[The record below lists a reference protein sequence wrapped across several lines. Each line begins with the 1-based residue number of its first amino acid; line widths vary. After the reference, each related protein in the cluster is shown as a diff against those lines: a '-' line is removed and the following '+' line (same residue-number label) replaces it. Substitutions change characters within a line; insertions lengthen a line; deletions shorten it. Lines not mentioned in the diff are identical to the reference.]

1 MNFKIQT
8 VLALFLMTTVA
19 AAHEGIV
26 RIPLKTFT
34 KPASNLVAPGGKK
47 LSFADLARMN
57 EGGQDLSKLQPI
69 EDKYWQN
76 KKYSAVDTQ
85 VHAEMPQSETGV
97 ILDSYLGANR
107 ELGFYSIIVKPANGK
122 SERYGLTLGLQVH
135 ASLLK
140 SALLRKLGYFQQS
153 PKHYDKIKLA
163 FASKEDKELFVKRA
177 FCEQGPDAVSI
188 DCLSISPF
196 KTEEDKREF
205 LSDAGEKA
213 LYVHGAYLEKMDS
226 EIPSLFDGLTPA
238 SVDSVPYF
246 ASDRQFRALL
256 VPFVIGDVQES
267 LGRVAPESVLVRDGW
282 AYINFAFSDYF
293 SQTGGDDVKWMLR
306 RVALLNDQD
315 WDEIIEA
322 AQFPKSLNQLA
333 KAAIMS
339 RAQNMMNWF
348 FDGSEAKDMMQARI
362 PDFKYTSADGLVV
375 DGRITTEYIP
385 GEPHRFTHGE
395 RQSPFEKGD
404 FLRYMVL
411 KSQSSAIGLAISKL
425 SEKLKLERKEITNT
439 QLNGFRRN
447 ASGKILPVGYADGR
461 QYGLNFGASR
471 IVTTGT
477 YYGSQAAVQLVDNVR
492 LSAGVG
498 LFRAIEDIS
507 GISTIL
513 GGNVMYSRDFTHVVP
528 LQTMKETKEISW
540 GDLYVPSRLDKIAS
554 PLKDGKLSEF
564 FANFKNGEVFT
575 ITESMG
581 GGLAGGYQYGLDALI
596 GFTAQT
602 VPTLGLSGG
611 VNGVILRQTQITKTE
626 NGFQIFIRDQNT
638 KAFQITF
645 DVNYFINLLKVKHE
659 TTKTDLHTD
668 AYILN
673 ANTDFITQI
682 DAAIA
687 EVKKEALDKKEDPV
701 AAVENYFKD
710 NEELAKRYKSQKSF
724 ADKMSGALR
733 ALIFQSSTDQLSKN
747 FRKQVFE
754 IDHDLNTKE
763 LKTKFLWWRKSKLT
777 EEHLLKI
784 YKPEV
789 TKVDSGEVVNKP
801 IEVVT
806 YRKGKMTGRDVLGF
820 GLSVID
826 YGISKASPEY
836 ALTLSQESQ
845 NPSQMPFGRAQW
857 HVVRT
862 DTELTKREGQLPTV
876 AVLQNVWGGWSLK
889 KKDLDVILQ
898 KLRDKFSSSEF
909 AGTDFQT
916 KQLIPD
922 QRFHQ
927 VKKVDFFRITE
938 NLSLLPTAIEKIKD
952 MLINPD
958 TTGVKLDKPGFV
970 YRLFKKMNEDGTS
983 KSARPED
990 KAIFRNLMSIIGGG
1004 DEAKGTAFYMEQCK
1018 AKAEERANNNN
1029 GDRFQ
1034 NTPVNTVTWLKGTR
1048 YECLEDWVDDLIML
1062 AREYSTSNAR
1072 EQNRIMTELI
1082 YKLEENVP
1090 LPVLLKVLGKENY
1103 LYFVEITG
1111 FRKGDENADEAFSV
1125 SNVLGE
1131 PAKKHPYSN
1140 GLISI
1145 FAEKT
1150 KIIPI
1155 ELDRSQGSFQ

>member
-1 MNFKIQT
+1 MNLTIQT
-8 VLALFLMTTVA
+8 VLATLLIASAA

-34 KPASNLVAPGGKK
+34 KPALNLVGPGGQK
-47 LSFADLARMN
+47 LSIADLARMN
-57 EGGQDLSKLQPI
+57 NTGADLSKLQPI

-76 KKYSAVDTQ
+76 KKYTAIDTKI
-85 VHAEMPQSETGV
+85 HAEMPNAETGV
-97 ILDSYLGANR
+97 TIDSYLGANR
-107 ELGFYSIIVKPANGK
+107 ELGFYTVIVKPSNGK
-122 SERYGLTLGLQVH
+122 SERYGLTLGLQTH

-153 PKHYDKIKLA
+153 PKHYDKIKLN
-163 FASKEDKELFVKRA
+163 FANKEEKDLFVKRA

-188 DCLSISPF
+188 DCLSIAPF
-196 KTEEDKREF
+196 KTDTDKREF
-205 LSDAGEKA
+205 LSEAGGNS

-238 SVDSVPYF
+238 SVESIPYF

-293 SQTGGDDVKWMLR
+293 SQTSGDDVKWMLR
-306 RVALLNDQD
+306 RVGQLTDQD
-315 WDEIIEA
+315 WNEIVEA
-322 AQFPKSLNQLA
+322 AEFPQGLNQLA

-339 RAQNMMNWF
+339 RAQNMMTWF
-348 FDGSEAKDMMQARI
+348 FDREAQGMMQARI
-362 PDFKYTSADGLVV
+362 PDFNYSSPDGLVV
-375 DGRITTEYIP
+375 NGRITQEYIP

-404 FLRYMVL
+404 FLRYMVI
-411 KSQSSAIGLAISKL
+411 KSQSSAIGLAINKL
-425 SEKLKLERKEITNT
+425 SEKFKLQRQEVTSQKV
-439 QLNGFRRN
+439 NGFRIRN
-447 ASGKILPVGYADGR
+447 DGKIAPVGFADGR
-461 QYGLNFGASR
+461 QYGINFGASR

-477 YYGSQAAVQLVDNVR
+477 FYGSQAAVQLVDNVR
-492 LSAGVG
+492 LSAGLGV
-498 LFRAIEDIS
+498 FRMIEDFS
-507 GISTIL
+507 GISTML
-513 GGNVMYSRDFTHVVP
+513 GGNVSYNRDFTHVVP
-528 LQTMKETKEISW
+528 LQTMKETKEIDW
-540 GDLYVPSRLDKIAS
+540 KDLYVPSRLDKIAS

-575 ITESMG
+575 ITESVG
-581 GGLAGGYQYGLDALI
+581 AGGSVGYMYALDALL

-602 VPTLGLSGG
+602 VPTVGLSGG
-611 VNGVILRQTQITKTE
+611 ANAVLLRQTQITKTDK
-626 NGFQIFIRDQNT
+626 GFQVFIRNQNS
-638 KAFQITF
+638 KAFQVTF

-659 TTKTDLHTD
+659 STYTDLHTD

-673 ANTDFITQI
+673 SNTDFVTQV
-682 DAAIA
+682 DAAIE
-687 EVKKEALDKKEDPV
+687 EVKKEALSKKEDPV
-701 AAVENYFKD
+701 AAVEAYFTD
-710 NEELAKRYKSQKSF
+710 NAELAKRYKSQKGF
-724 ADKMSGALR
+724 ADKMAGALR
-733 ALIFQSSTDQLSKN
+733 ALIFQSSTDQLETN
-747 FRKQVFE
+747 FRKQVFQ

-789 TKVDSGEVVNKP
+789 TAVDSGEVENKP

-806 YRKGKMTGRDVLGF
+806 YRKGKLTGKDVLGF
-820 GLSVID
+820 GLNVLD
-826 YGISKASPEY
+826 YGVKKLSPDY
-836 ALTLSQESQ
+836 APVLSQDSQ
-845 NPSQMPFGRAQW
+845 NPSQMPFGKAQW
-857 HVVRT
+857 HIVRT
-862 DTELTKREGQLPTV
+862 DTELTKRQGSLPTV

-889 KKDLDVILQ
+889 KKDLDKILAG
-898 KLRDKFSSSEF
+898 LREKFNTPEF
-909 AGTDFQT
+909 AGTEFQT
-916 KQLIPD
+916 KPLIPD
-922 QRFHQ
+922 NRFNQ
-927 VKKVDFFRITE
+927 VKKIDFFRITE
-938 NLSLLPTAIEKIKD
+938 NLSLLPSAIDKIKA
-952 MLINPD
+952 MLITPD
-958 TTGVKLDKPGFV
+958 TAGIKLDKAAFLT
-970 YRLFKKMNEDGTS
+970 RLFKKVNEDGTS
-983 KSARPED
+983 KSARAED
-990 KAIFRNLMSIIGGG
+990 KAIFKNLMTVIGGG
-1004 DEAKGTAFYMEQCK
+1004 DEAAGYAHYMEQCK
-1018 AKAEERANNNN
+1018 ANAEARQNNN
-1029 GDRFQ
+1029 DRHGQ
-1034 NTPVNTVTWLKGTR
+1034 EVNTTAWLKGSK
-1048 YECLEDWVDDLIML
+1048 YECLESWVDDIIML
-1062 AREYSTSNAR
+1062 AREYVKSDTR

-1082 YKLEENVP
+1082 YVLEENIP

>member
-1 MNFKIQT
+1 MNFNIQT
-8 VLALFLMTTVA
+8 VLAFFFMTSIA

-34 KPASNLVAPGGKK
+34 KPASNLVASGGKK

-57 EGGQDLSKLQPI
+57 DSGSDLSKLQPI

-76 KKYSAVDTQ
+76 KKYSAVDLA
-85 VHAEMPQSETGV
+85 VHAEMPQAETGV
-97 ILDSYLGANR
+97 TLDSYLGANR
-107 ELGFYSIIVKPANGK
+107 ELGFYTIIVKPSSGK

-140 SALLRKLGYFQQS
+140 SALLRKLGYYQQS
-153 PKHYDKIKLA
+153 PKHYDKLKLS
-163 FASKEDKELFVKRA
+163 FSSKEEKELFVRRA
-177 FCEQGPDAVSI
+177 FCEEGPDAVAI
-188 DCLSISPF
+188 DCLSIAPF

-205 LSDAGEKA
+205 LSHAGEKS

-226 EIPSLFDGLTPA
+226 EVPSLFDGLTPA
-238 SVDSVPYF
+238 SVDSIPYF
-246 ASDRQFRALL
+246 SSDRQFRALL

-267 LGRVAPESVLVRDGW
+267 LGRVSPESVLVRDGW

-293 SQTGGDDVKWMLR
+293 SQTSGDDVKWMLR
-306 RVALLNDQD
+306 RVGQLSDQD
-315 WDEIIEA
+315 WNEIIA
-322 AQFPKSLNQLA
+322 AAEFPKSLNQIA

-348 FDGSEAKDMMQARI
+348 FDASESKSMMQARI

-375 DGRITTEYIP
+375 DGRITQEYIP

-404 FLRYMVL
+404 FLRYMLL
-411 KSQSSAIGLAISKL
+411 KSQSSALGLAISKL
-425 SEKLKLERKEITNT
+425 SEKLKLDRQEITSSK
-439 QLNGFRRN
+439 LNGFRTN
-447 ASGKILPVGYADGR
+447 SQGKVLPVGYANGR
-461 QYGLNFGASR
+461 QYGINFGASR

-477 YYGSQAAVQLVDNVR
+477 FYGSQAAVQLVDNVR
-492 LSAGVG
+492 MSAGVG

-513 GGNVMYSRDFTHVVP
+513 GGNVSYNRDFTHVIP
-528 LQTMKETKEISW
+528 LQTMKETKEIDW
-540 GDLYVPSRLDKIAS
+540 KDLYVPSRLDKIAS

-575 ITESMG
+575 ITESIG
-581 GGLAGGYQYGLDALI
+581 GGAAVGYDYGVDALI
-596 GFTAQT
+596 GFVGQT
-602 VPTLGLSGG
+602 TPSLGLSGG
-611 VNGVILRQTQITKTE
+611 ANAVILRQTQITKTDT
-626 NGFQIFIRDQNT
+626 GFQIFIRNQNT

-673 ANTDFITQI
+673 ANTDFIAQV

-687 EVKKEALDKKEDPV
+687 EVKKEALDRKEDPV
-701 AAVENYFKD
+701 AAVEAYFTE
-710 NEELAKRYKSQKSF
+710 NEELATRYKSQKAF
-724 ADKMSGALR
+724 ADKMSGAIR
-733 ALIFQSSTDQLSKN
+733 ALIFQSSTDQLAKN

-754 IDHDLNTKE
+754 IDHDINTKE
-763 LKTKFLWWRKSKLT
+763 LKTKFLWWRKSKLK

-784 YKPEV
+784 FKPEV
-789 TKVDSGEVVNKP
+789 TAVTSGLVENKP

-806 YRKGKMTGRDVLGF
+806 YRKGKMSGRDLLGF
-820 GLSVID
+820 GLNVLD
-826 YGISKASPEY
+826 YGVSKLAPKY
-836 ALTLSQESQ
+836 ALSLSQESQ

-862 DTELTKREGQLPTV
+862 DTELTKREGSLPTV
-876 AVLQNVWGGWSLK
+876 AVIQNVWGGWSLK

-898 KLRDKFSSSEF
+898 KLRDKFSGPEF

-916 KQLIPD
+916 KELIPD
-922 QRFHQ
+922 TRFNQ
-927 VKKVDFFRITE
+927 VKKIDFFRITE
-938 NLSLLPTAIEKIKD
+938 NLSLLPSAIEKIKQ
-952 MLINPD
+952 MLITPD
-958 TTGVKLDKPGFV
+958 ATGVKLDKAQFLT
-970 YRLFKKMNEDGTS
+970 RLFKKVNEDGTS
-983 KSARPED
+983 KSARAED
-990 KAIFRNLMSIIGGG
+990 KAIFKNLMTVIGGG
-1004 DEAKGTAFYMEQCK
+1004 DEAKGTAFYMEQCR
-1018 AKAEERANNNN
+1018 ARAEERQTNNTR
-1029 GDRFQ
+1029 GGGQ
-1034 NTPVNTVTWLKGTR
+1034 VVVTTAWLKGSK
-1048 YECLEDWVDDLIML
+1048 YECLESWVDDIITL
-1062 AREYSTSNAR
+1062 AREYVSSNAR

-1082 YKLEENVP
+1082 YVLEENIP

-1145 FAEKT
+1145 FADKT

>member
-1 MNFKIQT
+1 MNFKIQA
-8 VLALFLMTTVA
+8 VLASIFLATTA
-19 AAHEGIV
+19 FAHEGIV

-57 EGGQDLSKLQPI
+57 DTGADLSKLQPV

-76 KKYSAVDTQ
+76 KKYSAVDLQ
-85 VHAEMPQSETGV
+85 VHAEMPNPETGV
-97 ILDSYLGANR
+97 TIDSYLGANR
-107 ELGFYSIIVKPANGK
+107 ELGFYTIIVKPSSGK

-140 SALLRKLGYFQQS
+140 SALLRKLGYFQHS
-153 PKHYDKIKLA
+153 PKHFDKMKLN
-163 FASKEDKELFVKRA
+163 FANKEEKELFVKRA

-188 DCLSISPF
+188 DCLSIAPF
-196 KTEEDKREF
+196 KTDTDKREF
-205 LSDAGEKA
+205 LSDAGA
-213 LYVHGAYLEKMDS
+213 NSLYVHGAYLEKMDS

-238 SVDSVPYF
+238 NVDSIPYF
-246 ASDRQFRALL
+246 ATDRQFRALL

-306 RVALLNDQD
+306 RVAQLTDQD
-315 WDEIIEA
+315 WNEIVEA
-322 AQFPKSLNQLA
+322 AHFPKSLNQLA

-339 RAQNMMNWF
+339 RAQNMMYWF
-348 FDGSEAKDMMQARI
+348 FDREGKDMMQAKI

-375 DGRITTEYIP
+375 DGRITQEYIP

-404 FLRYMVL
+404 FLRYMVI
-411 KSQSSAIGLAISKL
+411 KSQSSAIGLAIGKL
-425 SEKLKLERKEITNT
+425 SEKLKLERKDITSA
-439 QLNGFRRN
+439 QLNGYRIRN
-447 ASGKILPVGYADGR
+447 DGKIAPVGHADGR
-461 QYGLNFGASR
+461 QYGINFGASR

-492 LSAGVG
+492 LSAGIGV
-498 LFRAIEDIS
+498 FRMIEDFS
-507 GISTIL
+507 GISTML
-513 GGNVMYSRDFTHVVP
+513 GGNVSYNRDFTHVVP
-528 LQTMKETKEISW
+528 LQTMKETKEIDW
-540 GDLYVPSRLDKIAS
+540 KDIYVPSRLDKIAS

-575 ITESMG
+575 ITESIG
-581 GGLAGGYQYGLDALI
+581 GGGSVGYMYALDALL

-602 VPTLGLSGG
+602 VPSVGLSAGA
-611 VNGVILRQTQITKTE
+611 NAVILRQTQITKTE
-626 NGFQIFIRDQNT
+626 SGFQVFIRNQNT
-638 KAFQITF
+638 KAFQVTF

-659 TTKTDLHTD
+659 SIYTDLHTD

-673 ANTDFITQI
+673 ANTDFITQV
-682 DAAIA
+682 DAAIE
-687 EVKKEALDKKEDPV
+687 EVKKTALDNKEDPA
-701 AAVENYFKD
+701 AAVDAYFAENG
-710 NEELAKRYKSQKSF
+710 ELAKRYKSQKSF
-724 ADKMSGALR
+724 ADKMSGAFR
-733 ALIFQSSTDQLSKN
+733 ALIFQSSTDQLETN
-747 FRKQVFE
+747 FKKQVFQ

-763 LKTKFLWWRKSKLT
+763 LKTKFLWWRKSKLS

-784 YKPEV
+784 YKPEL
-789 TKVDSGEVVNKP
+789 TGVDSGAVENKA

-806 YRKGKMTGRDVLGF
+806 YRKGKLTGKDVLGF
-820 GLSVID
+820 GLNVLD
-826 YGISKASPEY
+826 YGLKKASPDY
-836 ALTLSQESQ
+836 APVLSQDAQ
-845 NPSQMPFGRAQW
+845 NPSQMPFGKAQW
-857 HVVRT
+857 HIVRT
-862 DTELTKREGQLPTV
+862 DTELTKNRPGALPTV

-889 KKDLDVILQ
+889 KKDLDKILAG
-898 KLRDKFSSSEF
+898 LRAKFNTSEF
-909 AGTDFQT
+909 AGTEFQT
-916 KQLIPD
+916 KELIPD
-922 QRFHQ
+922 ARFQQ
-927 VKKVDFFRITE
+927 VKKIDFFRITE
-938 NLSLLPTAIEKIKD
+938 NLSLLPTAIDKIKA
-952 MLINPD
+952 MLITPD
-958 TTGVKLDKPGFV
+958 ITGIKLDKAGFLT
-970 YRLFKKMNEDGTS
+970 RLFKKVNEDGTS
-983 KSARPED
+983 KSARAED
-990 KAIFRNLMSIIGGG
+990 KAIFKNLMTVIGGG
-1004 DEAKGTAFYMEQCK
+1004 NESEGYAHYMQQCK
-1018 AKAEERANNNN
+1018 AKAEERQMNQDRHGN
-1029 GDRFQ
+1029 G
-1034 NTPVNTVTWLKGTR
+1034 PVNTTAWLKGSK
-1048 YECLEDWVDDLIML
+1048 YECLEDWVDDIILL
-1062 AREYSTSNAR
+1062 AREYVKSNDR

-1082 YKLEENVP
+1082 YVLEENIP

-1140 GLISI
+1140 GLISV

>member
-8 VLALFLMTTVA
+8 VLAFFFMTSTVL
-19 AAHEGIV
+19 AHEGIV

-34 KPASNLVAPGGKK
+34 KPASNLVAPDGKK
-47 LSFADLARMN
+47 LSFADLARMHDQ
-57 EGGQDLSKLQPI
+57 GRDLSKLQPT

-76 KKYSAVDTQ
+76 KKYSAVDLQ
-85 VHAEMPQSETGV
+85 VHQEMPQGETGV
-97 ILDSYLGANR
+97 TIDSYLGANR
-107 ELGFYSIIVKPANGK
+107 ELGFYTIIVKPTNGK

-140 SALLRKLGYFQQS
+140 SALLRKLGYFQHS
-153 PKHYDKIKLA
+153 PKHYDKIKLS
-163 FASKEDKELFVKRA
+163 FSSKEEKELFVKRA
-177 FCEQGPDAVSI
+177 FCEEGPDSVSI
-188 DCLSISPF
+188 DCLSIAPF
-196 KTEEDKREF
+196 KTETDKREF

-238 SVDSVPYF
+238 NADSIPYF
-246 ASDRQFRALL
+246 SSERQFRALL

-293 SQTGGDDVKWMLR
+293 SQTSGDDVKWMLR
-306 RVALLNDQD
+306 RVGQLSDQD
-315 WDEIIEA
+315 WNEIIEA
-322 AQFPKSLNQLA
+322 AEFPKSLNQLA
-333 KAAIMS
+333 KAVMMS

-348 FDGSEAKDMMQARI
+348 FESSEAKDMMQAQI
-362 PDFKYTSADGLVV
+362 PDFNYTSNDGLVV
-375 DGRITTEYIP
+375 AGRITQEYIP

-404 FLRYMVL
+404 LLRYMMI
-411 KSQSSAIGLAISKL
+411 KTQSSAIGLAIRKL
-425 SEKLKLERKEITNT
+425 SEKLQLEKKEITSSKV
-439 QLNGFRRN
+439 NGLRRR
-447 ASGKILPVGYADGR
+447 ADGKILPVGYADGR
-461 QYGLNFGASR
+461 EFGLNFGASR

-477 YYGSQAAVQLVDNVR
+477 YYGSQAAVQLVDNVQLR
-492 LSAGVG
+492 AGLG
-498 LFRAIEDIS
+498 IFRAIEDIS

-513 GGNVMYSRDFTHVVP
+513 GGNVSYMRDFTHVVP
-528 LQTMKETKEISW
+528 LQTMKETKEIDW
-540 GDLYVPSRLDKIAS
+540 KDIYVPSRLDKIAS
-554 PLKDGKLSEF
+554 PLNDGKLSEF

-575 ITESMG
+575 ITESIG
-581 GGLAGGYQYGLDALI
+581 GGAAVGYQYGLEALF
-596 GFTAQT
+596 GFAGQT
-602 VPTLGLSGG
+602 TPTLGLSGG
-611 VNGVILRQTQITKTE
+611 PNTVILRQTQITKTE
-626 NGFQIFIRDQNT
+626 NGFQVFIRNQNT

-659 TTKTDLHTD
+659 TTSTDLHTD

-682 DAAIA
+682 DTAIA
-687 EVKKEALDKKEDPV
+687 DIKKEALDQNEDPA
-701 AAVENYFKD
+701 AAVETYFKE
-710 NEELAKRYKSQKSF
+710 NEALAKRYKSQKSF
-724 ADKMSGALR
+724 ADKMAGALR
-733 ALIFQSSTDQLSKN
+733 GLIFQSSTDQLEKN
-747 FRKQVFE
+747 FKKQVFQ

-763 LKTKFLWWRKSKLT
+763 LKGKFLWWRNSKLK

-784 YKPEV
+784 FKPEV
-789 TKVDSGEVVNKP
+789 TAVTSGLVENKP
-801 IEVVT
+801 IEIVT

-820 GLSVID
+820 GLNVLD
-826 YGISKASPEY
+826 YGITKAAPNF
-836 ALTLSQESQ
+836 ALALSQENQ

-862 DTELTKREGQLPTV
+862 DSELTKREGSLPTV
-876 AVLQNVWGGWSLK
+876 AIIQNVWGGWSLK
-889 KKDLDVILQ
+889 KKDLDVILK
-898 KLRDKFSSSEF
+898 KLREKFSSSEF

-916 KQLIPD
+916 KELIPD
-922 QRFHQ
+922 NRFHQ
-927 VKKVDFFRITE
+927 VKKIDFFRITE
-938 NLSLLPTAIEKIKD
+938 NLSLLPTAIEKIKQL
-952 MLINPD
+952 LITPEA
-958 TTGVKLDKPGFV
+958 TGHEVDKAKFLG
-970 YRLFKKMNEDGTS
+970 RLFQKLSESGTDN
-983 KSARPED
+983 KARPQD
-990 KAIFRNLMSIIGGG
+990 KVIFKNLMSLIGGG
-1004 DEAKGTAFYMEQCK
+1004 DEAKGTAHYMEQCK
-1018 AKAEERANNNN
+1018 AKAQQHQN
-1029 GDRFQ
+1029 GQDHQ
-1034 NTPVNTVTWLKGTR
+1034 GTGQVNTAAWLKGTN
-1048 YECLEDWVDDLIML
+1048 YECLESWVDDIISL
-1062 AREYSTSNAR
+1062 AREYVRSDAR
-1072 EQNRIMTELI
+1072 EQNRIMTDLI
-1082 YKLEENVP
+1082 YVLEENIP